1 MYITATEYNT
11 IIGRPATEAT
21 NYRITVSSKMLDSR
35 IGNYLIQSDGYKIN
49 SSTWKYWWKG
59 VLTEISLV
67 QKDAVKLWVAQMIS
81 FLTDNNNLP
90 ANKSNNI
97 KLGRFSVGKNIGSGS
112 SLGVLPEQMEFADS
126 ILISSGIINRAVN
139 MT

>member
-59 VLTEISLV
+59 VLTDVPTV

-97 KLGRFSVGKNIGSGS
+97 KLGRFSVGKNIGSGA

-139 MT
+139 MA